1 VQIVLLPGFEGSP
14 SVWAPTRAGLG
25 PLSVCAPRLPAG
37 EGLVVQARALAA
49 ALGPGPRL
57 VVGASY
63 GGLLGWA
70 LADLLQDDVRG
81 LILIGSLDRPEAAPA
96 WMGPAA
102 RVIGALPSGP
112 RAALGG
118 AWRARLRRSLG
129 EDCGD
134 AALIAQIVAEADGWE
149 ALPSRLGAIRA
160 WGLSAR
166 PPCPTLCLAGQGSG
180 APLAGAGAGRAG
192 VERRR
197 LPGGPR
203 PHLRGPE
210 GLAPLLRA
218 AVEALRCGSRPW

>member
-14 SVWAPTRAGLG
+14 SVWAPTVAGLG
-25 PLSVCAPRLPAG
+25 GLAVEAPRLPAG
-37 EGLVVQARALAA
+37 DGLPGQARALAA
-49 ALGPGPRL
+49 ALGPGPKL
-57 VVGASY
+57 IAGASY

-70 LADLLQDDVRG
+70 LADLVQDDVRG
-81 LILIGSLDRPEAAPA
+81 LILIGSLDQPGAAPR
-96 WMGPAA
+96 WMAPAG
-102 RVIGALPSGP
+102 RVIGALPDGP

-134 AALIAQIVAEADGWE
+134 PALIAQIVDEADGWA
-149 ALPSRLGAIRA
+149 ALPSRLGAIQA

-166 PPCPTLCLAGQGSG
+166 PACPTLCLAGQGSG
-180 APLAGAGAGRAG
+180 APVAGADAGLAG

-203 PHLRGPE
+203 PHLRWPT